1 MLTSALYYVDQCQ
14 RNTCNFYCL
23 LNSWSTEANACG
35 LEVPMFTEPSNTLQK
50 QEIFRRINDA
60 ASTAE
65 SAWTTEAAEV
75 DSSLSSVEPPN
86 RAGVILLYYI
96 IVNYFNSCIVLQNMV
111 SKSHYVCM

>member
-1 MLTSALYYVDQCQ
+1 MLTSALYNYIDQCQ

-35 LEVPMFTEPSNTLQK
+35 LEVPMFTEPSNILQN

-65 SAWTTEAAEV
+65 SAWATEAAEV
-75 DSSLSSVEPPN
+75 DSSLLSVEPPN
-86 RAGVILLYYI
+86 RAGVILLKY
-96 IVNYFNSCIVLQNMV
+96 NYNNSTFF
-111 SKSHYVCM
+111 